1 MTQIKCRLIAITENL
16 AKDGGFDE
24 LDKQC
29 QKTAQISSKA
39 TEKCGPDWLGPVNN
53 KWKSDKVI
61 SNRHLYQK
69 IEVLRKTEGDP
80 IFAKTTT
87 KIMLKKIKW
96 ERYCM
101 ILNVVSLENQTCD
114 SFFVHC
120 QNTFEIMNAFL
131 IFSFHDK
138 NPN

>member
-1 MTQIKCRLIAITENL
+1 M
-16 AKDGGFDE
+16 
-24 LDKQC
+24 
-29 QKTAQISSKA
+29 
-39 TEKCGPDWLGPVNN
+39 
-53 KWKSDKVI
+53 I

-114 SFFVHC
+114 SFFVHY
-120 QNTFEIMNAFL
+120 QNTFEIMNAY
-131 IFSFHDK
+131 INFSFHDK